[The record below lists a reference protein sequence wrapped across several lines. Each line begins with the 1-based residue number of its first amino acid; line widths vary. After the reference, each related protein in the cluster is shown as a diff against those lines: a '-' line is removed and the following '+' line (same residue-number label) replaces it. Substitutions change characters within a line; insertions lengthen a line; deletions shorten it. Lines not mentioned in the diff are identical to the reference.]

1 MKRQRLVPLHGKR
14 ETPAEADF
22 SRDTDFGERL
32 LEKIQRE
39 ELRVRRERRIFSA
52 GRTSR

>member
-32 LEKIQRE
+32 LEAKSKE
-39 ELRVRRERRIFSA
+39 KSC
-52 GRTSR
+52 GP